1 MEVIINGCNV
11 IIDNVEDI
19 IFHKKRLYQSI
30 VNLKQELS
38 EKEEELKNIEKYL
51 SIHCEHEWVTDSID
65 SMKNYKLAQPIKYC
79 EICELSR

>member
-19 IFHKKRLYQSI
+19 IFHKQKLYQSI
-30 VNLKQELS
+30 VNLKQELK
-38 EKEEELKNIEKYL
+38 EKEDELKKVEKYL
-51 SIHCEHEWVTDSID
+51 NINCDHEWVTDSID

>member
-38 EKEEELKNIEKYL
+38 EKEEELKKVEKYL

>member
-30 VNLKQELS
+30 VNLKQELK
-38 EKEEELKNIEKYL
+38 EKEDELKNVEKYL
-51 SIHCEHEWVTDSID
+51 NINCDHEWVTDSID